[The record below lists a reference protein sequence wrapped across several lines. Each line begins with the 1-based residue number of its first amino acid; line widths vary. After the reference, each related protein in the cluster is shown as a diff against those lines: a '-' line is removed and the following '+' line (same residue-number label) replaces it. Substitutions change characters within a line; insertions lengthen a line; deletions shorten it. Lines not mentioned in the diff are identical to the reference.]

1 MDTTNKYNQVV
12 ILTGKGG
19 TGNKTG
25 AALLGIIPFHEDF
38 VHSLQQGKTI
48 VEYNPEIKKQ
58 IENVWSEIIVQTKT
72 RIN

>member
-1 MDTTNKYNQVV
+1 MV

-19 TGNKTG
+19 TGKKTG
-25 AALLGIIPFHEDF
+25 VALLGLMPFHKDF

-58 IENVWSEIIVQTKT
+58 IENVLSEIIIQTKT